1 MIPGAIFDHHATVW
15 RYGEARG
22 ASLREKVRQWKQV
35 EGAKRIGLLL
45 TANREAR
52 EDTGAGERTTGEYAG
67 TCNARV
73 DVTGGDVL
81 EVYDGRHAPL
91 NLKVEEHDAPG
102 GMTAELVL
110 VPFTGELA
118 S

>member
-1 MIPGAIFDHHATVW
+1 MIPGPLFDHHATVW
-15 RYGEARG
+15 RYTEARG
-22 ASLREKVRQWKQV
+22 ASLREKARQWKRV
-35 EGAKRIGLLL
+35 EGALRIGLLL
-45 TANREAR
+45 KATREAR
-52 EDTGAGERTTGEYAG
+52 EDTGAGERTTGEYSG

-73 DVTGGDVL
+73 DVEESDVL
-81 EVYDGRHAPL
+81 EVYDGRMAPL
-91 NLKVEEHDAPG
+91 NLKVEAHDAAG

>member
-1 MIPGAIFDHHATVW
+1 MIAGAIFDHHATVW
-15 RYGEARG
+15 RYSEARG
-22 ASLREKVRQWKQV
+22 ASLREKVRQWKRV
-35 EGAKRIGLLL
+35 AASRRIGLLL
-45 TANREAR
+45 KANREAR

-73 DVTGGDVL
+73 DVCEGDVL
-81 EVYDGRHAPL
+81 EVYDGRMAPI
-91 NLKVEEHDAPG
+91 NLKVEAHDAVG

-110 VPFTGELA
+110 VPFAGSLA

>member
-1 MIPGAIFDHHATVW
+1 MIPGAVFDHHATVW

-22 ASLREKVRQWKQV
+22 ASLREKVRQWKRV
-35 EGAKRIGLLL
+35 EGARRIGLLL
-45 TANREAR
+45 KANREAR

-73 DVTGGDVL
+73 DVGEGDVL
-81 EVYDGRHAPL
+81 EVYEGRMAPV
-91 NLKVEEHDAPG
+91 NLKVEAHDAVG

-110 VPFTGELA
+110 VPFIGELA